1 MVLLCNDTP
10 LLENKLT
17 FFYTRTRAH
26 THTRTHTPRFWAM
39 PAFLLKRQILMNL
52 PSDNLE
58 VEVANSID
66 FMVERVCLMSL
77 DFQQLE
83 TEQTHAHAVS
93 S

>member
-1 MVLLCNDTP
+1 
-10 LLENKLT
+10 
-17 FFYTRTRAH
+17 
-26 THTRTHTPRFWAM
+26 
-39 PAFLLKRQILMNL
+39 MNL